1 MGVIERNSSDKRSYY
16 NDQVPENCLRQISS
30 TDVEAL

>member
-1 MGVIERNSSDKRSYY
+1 MGVAEGKFLDKRSYY
-16 NDQVPENCLRQISS
+16 NDQVPENCLGQISS

>member
-1 MGVIERNSSDKRSYY
+1 MEVDEGNSSDKRSYY
-16 NDQVPENCLRQISS
+16 NDQVPKNCLGQISS